1 MARMAV
7 VLLACLIV
15 PGTLAASEG
24 MEAQANPIRK
34 VVTMLQKMVETVEA
48 EGKKEEELFE
58 KYMCYCKSGRGELEA
73 GIAASEA
80 KISDLA
86 SSTEAAEGELA
97 QLKEDLS
104 SHRSDRDSAKQAMA
118 EATTRREKEAAAFA
132 AESAE
137 YGANLAAMKKAVA
150 AIEKGMGGA
159 FLQTNAAQVVKQ
171 LVEKNQD
178 LFENDREEVM
188 AFLEQGSEESSGEI
202 VGILKTM
209 IDEMTKGLAD
219 AEAAEKQA
227 IADYEGL
234 MAAKTKEI
242 DSATAAIEDKV
253 ARIGEAAVAL
263 VNIKEDL
270 EDTQKQV
277 AEDSKF
283 LADLDNTCA
292 TRKKEF
298 EAAVKLRQ
306 EELLALADTIKMLN
320 SDEALELFKKT
331 LPGSSSLLQIK
342 VTQNEMVHDAKQA
355 LKSINSRDARLEF
368 ILLAL
373 HGKKVD
379 MSKVIKMIDDMVAL
393 LTEEQASDDEKKEYC
408 EAEFDT
414 AEDEGKAVKRSL
426 GKLAKAI
433 AENKDAIDT
442 LKTEIEALSAGIA
455 KLDKQVAR
463 ATENRQEENE
473 DFKMNLAANTAAVEL
488 IGMAKNRMQKFYNP
502 KLYKPPA
509 KREITEEER
518 LTLAAGGTIA
528 PVFAQ
533 IQEHVQHKAAKADP
547 GPPPTL
553 NFGGSKG
560 QEATGVLAMMD
571 SILQDLDKEMT
582 EAEAEEKDAQ
592 ADYEKMMKDSAAKR
606 AEDTK
611 HLSEKQ
617 AAKADMEA
625 DLEKAKEDKMTTSKQ
640 YFALKQYIAT
650 LHGECDW
657 LLQYFDARKEAR
669 DSEIDAMGKAKSVLM
684 GADYSLVQTKAKKN
698 LRH

>member
-509 KREITEEER
+509 
-518 LTLAAGGTIA
+518 AAPPA
-528 PVFAQ
+528 LVQ
-533 IQEHVQHKAAKADP
+533 IQAHVQHKADP

-553 NFGGSKG
+553 DFGGSKDS
-560 QEATGVLAMMD
+560 EATGVLAMMD
-571 SILQDLDKEMT
+571 MIIKDLDKEMT